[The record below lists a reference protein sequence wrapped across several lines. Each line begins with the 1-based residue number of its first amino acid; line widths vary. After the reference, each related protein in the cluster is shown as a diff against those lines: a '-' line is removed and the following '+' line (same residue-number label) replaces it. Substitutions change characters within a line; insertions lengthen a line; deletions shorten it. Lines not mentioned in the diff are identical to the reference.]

1 MTTLETFEVQTAET
15 LVRLAVLLLFV
26 LFVAFFVA
34 AELAIVSASKGEI
47 DSLARQ
53 TDRPGTQKAA
63 QLVQKAQNNLGQYL
77 SVTQTGTTAGSLL
90 LGWLGEGA
98 TVHWIEPWINLLPI
112 PDFSAMITTHT
123 IATAIAFLI
132 VTYVEIVLGELVPKV
147 LAAHAPEQ
155 TALAL
160 IRPLQICSYLFFPA
174 LVILNATV
182 RLLTGWIT
190 NRDQMTEDE
199 FIRKDEYS
207 VLVAGTAD
215 IATLNEQLN
224 LSLPASDAYRTAAG
238 FMIHHMS
245 RVPAT
250 GDRLQ
255 WGELEFE
262 ATRVVENQIETLLLR
277 QITRPLLEGTPEK
290 TLTASSYD

>member
-1 MTTLETFEVQTAET
+1 MTSLETFEVQTAGT
-15 LVRLAVLLLFV
+15 LVRLGVLMLFV
-26 LFVAFFVA
+26 VAVAFFVA

-53 TDRPGTQKAA
+53 ADRPGTQKAA
-63 QLVQKAQNNLGQYL
+63 QRVQDAQNNLGRYL
-77 SVTQTGTTAGSLL
+77 SVTQTGTTAGSLI

-98 TVHWIEPWINLLPI
+98 TVHWIEPWIRLLPI
-112 PDFSAMITTHT
+112 ADLPAMLTAHS
-123 IATAIAFLI
+123 IATAISFLI

-147 LAAHAPEQ
+147 LAAHAPEK

-160 IRPLQICSYLFFPA
+160 IRPLQICSYIFFPA
-174 LVILNATV
+174 LVILNGTV

-190 NRDQMTEDE
+190 DRDQIAEDE
-199 FIRKDEYS
+199 FVRKDEYT
-207 VLVAGTAD
+207 VLVAGTID
-215 IATLNEQLN
+215 ITTINEQLN

-245 RVPAT
+245 RVPST

-262 ATRVVENQIETLLLR
+262 ATRVVENQIEALLVR
-277 QITRPLLEGTPEK
+277 QVTRPLLEGTPEK
-290 TLTASSYD
+290 TLTPST

>member
-1 MTTLETFEVQTAET
+1 MTPLETFEIETAET
-15 LVRLAVLLLFV
+15 LVRLAVLLIFV

-53 TDRPGTQKAA
+53 SDHPGTQKAA
-63 QLVQKAQNNLGQYL
+63 RLVQKAQNNLGQYL

-98 TVHWIEPWINLLPI
+98 TVHWIEPWISLLPI
-112 PDFSAMITTHT
+112 GHFSMMITTHT

-132 VTYVEIVLGELVPKV
+132 VTYVEIVLDELVPKV
-147 LAAHAPEQ
+147 LAAHAPER
-155 TALAL
+155 TALLL

-190 NRDQMTEDE
+190 DRDRIAEDE
-199 FIRKDEYS
+199 FIRKDDHT
-207 VLVAGTAD
+207 VLLAGTAD
-215 IATLNEQLN
+215 IATVNEQLN
-224 LSLPASDAYRTAAG
+224 LNLPTSDAYRTAAG
-238 FMIHHMS
+238 FMIHHMN
-245 RVPAT
+245 RVPST

-255 WGELEFE
+255 WGELELE

-277 QITRPLLEGTPEK
+277 QVTRPLLEGTPEK
-290 TLTASSYD
+290 TLAASSYD